1 MALVAMEARPVTV
14 LASVLGCVVV
24 GFDEALLMRTG
35 GLGVTD
41 VL

>member
-1 MALVAMEARPVTV
+1 MALVAMGARPVTV
-14 LASVLGCVVV
+14 LASALGRVVV
-24 GFDEALLMRTG
+24 SFDEALLTG